1 MSIGAPEIIIVV
13 LIVVVLFGATWAFK
27 NKRSIKRPGGGA
39 SAQDKTNENK
49 V

>member
-1 MSIGAPEIIIVV
+1 MSLGAPEIIIVV
-13 LIVVVLFGATWAFK
+13 LVVVVLFGATWFFK

-39 SAQDKTNENK
+39 TQDKINENK